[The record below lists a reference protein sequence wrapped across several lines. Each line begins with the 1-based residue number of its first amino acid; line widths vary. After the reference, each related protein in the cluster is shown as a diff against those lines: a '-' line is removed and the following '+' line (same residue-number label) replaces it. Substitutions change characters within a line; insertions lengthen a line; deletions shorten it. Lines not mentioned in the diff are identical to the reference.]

1 MTAGCLCLS
10 IWTTAGAS
18 TTALPM
24 PADEPH
30 RIVCSRTV
38 APTPHKSRRIL
49 HHLAPTPKARQI
61 ESELWLLRFGSPGEQ
76 QLDVLPLHVT
86 GTPPAFEYHP
96 FRYID
101 FKEQAYIRKKP
112 AQRTAER
119 IPTCGAEFYMDFAF
133 MRSSTEDYRR
143 PNKGTDRVITS
154 YDGNSSHLVIV
165 DGASRRVWVF
175 LTKTKDPPIEILR
188 AFMTRFA
195 SHTGLVRTDQG
206 GELAR
211 SGAVR
216 TMMLTEFRYV
226 VEPTGANSP
235 SQNGGA
241 EIYNNTLAVKVRTL
255 LYGAGLPAKFWS
267 AALVHAVYLHNQ
279 LVYSAINKTPYE
291 AWCGRKPD
299 VSNLCMFG
307 ARVCIKRTGTR

>member
-1 MTAGCLCLS
+1 
-10 IWTTAGAS
+10 
-18 TTALPM
+18 
-24 PADEPH
+24 
-30 RIVCSRTV
+30 
-38 APTPHKSRRIL
+38 
-49 HHLAPTPKARQI
+49 
-61 ESELWLLRFGSPGEQ
+61 
-76 QLDVLPLHVT
+76 
-86 GTPPAFEYHP
+86 
-96 FRYID
+96 
-101 FKEQAYIRKKP
+101 
-112 AQRTAER
+112 
-119 IPTCGAEFYMDFAF
+119 MDFAF

-143 PNKGTDRVITS
+143 PNKDTDHVVTS
-154 YDGNSSHLVIV
+154 YDGYSSHLVIV

-241 EIYNNTLAVKVRTL
+241 EIYNNTLTVKVRTL
-255 LYGAGLPAKFWS
+255 LMVQGFPLNSGRRLSYTRYIYTINSFIRRSTKRHTRRGAAESPTFLTYVC
-267 AALVHAVYLHNQ
+267 LVHA
-279 LVYSAINKTPYE
+279 S
-291 AWCGRKPD
+291 
-299 VSNLCMFG
+299 VSNER
-307 ARVCIKRTGTR
+307 AHAQASSIGTIYWYFHRLHRN